1 MFKKLNFVT
10 KTSLLL
16 LGITFILS
24 IFNIGPSTK
33 PIYFYLND
41 INTITMISTGC
52 LLLSLLLIARLITI
66 YLNKKEMSVNK
77 LGMNLILIN
86 LMIDIVCGG
95 NSIFFIAYTITFILL
110 LINHIRTKKANS

>member
-1 MFKKLNFVT
+1 MFRELNFVT

-33 PIYFYLND
+33 PIYFYLSD
-41 INTITMISTGC
+41 INIINIVSTGC
-52 LLLSLLLIARLITI
+52 LLLAFILIAKLIM
-66 YLNKKEMSVNK
+66 LCLSKKELSINK

-95 NSIFFIAYTITFILL
+95 NSIFFIAYTISFILFFV
-110 LINHIRTKKANS
+110 NHIRTKKANN